1 MVCGVWCVV
10 CSAAAAV
17 RGGRGAA
24 LGRGRPLPLHDR
36 RLLVERRGNAAPAA
50 RLAFTSTFNT
60 GVYSFLNIRRR
71 TRDASGIAFYYIKKS
86 LETLL

>member
-1 MVCGVWCVV
+1 MVCGVWCAVLRQQYE
-10 CSAAAAV
+10 AAV
-17 RGGRGAA
+17 ARRWGA
-24 LGRGRPLPLHDR
+24 GDRFRCMIDDCWWSGEVTQHPPLDWLLLH
-36 RLLVERRGNAAPAA
+36 LV
-50 RLAFTSTFNT
+50 NT